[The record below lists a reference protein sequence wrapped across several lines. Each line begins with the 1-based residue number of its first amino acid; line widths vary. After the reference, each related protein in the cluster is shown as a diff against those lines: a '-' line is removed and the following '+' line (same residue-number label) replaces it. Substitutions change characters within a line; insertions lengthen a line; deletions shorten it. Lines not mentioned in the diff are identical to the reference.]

1 VFEIGSTLLEARQR
15 KRLSLFDAAE
25 STRIRV
31 KYLSALEE
39 ERFDAL
45 PAEVYARGFL
55 RTYAEYLGL
64 NGDLFVSELNERI
77 EASKP
82 PPPPPPPESRFR
94 MPALDGRVWALLG
107 ACAVVG
113 LALVA
118 GWHRGGSSARST
130 LPASGTSSAA
140 FVEAAPDRPKATTT
154 TTSKQSTSPVG
165 HLTLI
170 AARGDCWL
178 SVHAWSRDGRVLYE
192 GLLRTGESVP
202 VAGKRIWIRIG
213 APWNLDARLNGRLL
227 KNLPRDTA
235 NVLVAPSGLT
245 SG

>member
-1 VFEIGSTLLEARQR
+1 MFEIGSTLLEARKR

-82 PPPPPPPESRFR
+82 PPPPPPPEPRFR

-107 ACAVVG
+107 AGVVVG

-118 GWHRGGSSARST
+118 GWHRGGPSARST
-130 LPASGTSSAA
+130 PPTSGTSSSA
-140 FVEAAPDRPKATTT
+140 FIEAAPDRPKATTT
-154 TTSKQSTSPVG
+154 TSTQTASPVG
-165 HLTLI
+165 QLTLI

-178 SVHAWSRDGRVLYE
+178 SVHAWSRHGRVLYE
-192 GLLRTGESVP
+192 GLLRMGESVP
-202 VAGKRIWIRIG
+202 VVGKRLWIRIG
-213 APWNLDARLNGRLL
+213 APWNLEARLNGRLL
-227 KNLPRDTA
+227 TNLPQDTA
-235 NVLVAPSGLT
+235 NVLVSPAGLKQA
-245 SG
+245 